1 MTDPHPTC
9 PAPRSRVIEL
19 YFMEHRAKL
28 IDIAAFLDRLDRA
41 ENDGGGGDDFRVA
54 AFRRAVAI
62 LLEAEPGRGRR
73 VLELFS
79 DPTSDP
85 IPAAGVKGATGA
97 WPGTAQPNVP
107 RARRGKGARA

>member
-1 MTDPHPTC
+1 MDPSNC

-41 ENDGGGGDDFRVA
+41 ADDLGAEDFRVA
-54 AFRRAVAI
+54 ALRQAVDILNDGRPHRAK
-62 LLEAEPGRGRR
+62 R

-79 DPTSDP
+79 DPSTEP
-85 IPAAGVKGATGA
+85 IAAAGMKGALGVYQGPA
-97 WPGTAQPNVP
+97 
-107 RARRGKGARA
+107 